1 MKKKKKKLSTHF
13 LVYFENDFHRYFGPS
28 IHLADR
34 ADVLYQLTSCASLPQ
49 LPSFFNGTWSLYFCF
64 SFFFNTVNAIRAEPI
79 LTQHVHRTNNDNAVC
94 TEPFTRNVQQPLCK
108 CTITPRTCGSH
119 NALAVQAI
127 TRGRRDKNCWLFLHT
142 GRACK
147 ATDILTDSCDTFR
160 PADIQYSTQ
169 HRL

>member
-1 MKKKKKKLSTHF
+1 MSESPFTIRTCHHDLKNLITLNLCSNINNNSALPASSSFLLANGIVCSSTFQPF
-13 LVYFENDFHRYFGPS
+13 L
-28 IHLADR
+28 
-34 ADVLYQLTSCASLPQ
+34 
-49 LPSFFNGTWSLYFCF
+49 
-64 SFFFNTVNAIRAEPI
+64 FFFAVNTVHADTRHGNR
-79 LTQHVHRTNNDNAVC
+79 TVHVVKLLYHKQRTNAKAVC